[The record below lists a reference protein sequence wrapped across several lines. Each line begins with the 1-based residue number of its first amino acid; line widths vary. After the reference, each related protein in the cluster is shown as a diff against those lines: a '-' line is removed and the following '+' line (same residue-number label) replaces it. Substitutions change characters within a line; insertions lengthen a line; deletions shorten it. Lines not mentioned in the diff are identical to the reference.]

1 VQDIPGWLK
10 HTTVWLLLG
19 VGLFVGVQAW
29 QQQQQ
34 AAQFTVDGGRLEIR
48 RAADGHYHW
57 PGRIGGG
64 AASREIDFREI
75 DFLVDTGATG
85 TAIPAALAR
94 ELGLVVVGTMQSNTA
109 GGLVQGQIV
118 LADLHLEGG
127 IRAERLRVAALPQL
141 AAPLLGMDVMAQPAW
156 QQGPCGRHIRSI
168 SRSG

>member
-1 VQDIPGWLK
+1 MQDIPGWLK
-10 HTTVWLLLG
+10 HTTVWLVLG

-34 AAQFTVDGGRLEIR
+34 AAQFTVDGGTLEIR

-57 PGRIGGG
+57 PARISGA
-64 AASREIDFREI
+64 AASREIE
-75 DFLVDTGATG
+75 FLVDTGATG

-94 ELGLVVVGTMQSNTA
+94 ELGLVVVGTMQSSTA

-127 IRAERLRVAALPQL
+127 VRAERLRVAALPQL
-141 AAPLLGMDVMAQPAW
+141 AAPLLGMDVLGKLAW
-156 QQGPCGRHIRSI
+156 QQEQGVMRIRPAGSV
-168 SRSG
+168 R